1 MGISKRDKRFLM
13 LGLSAV
19 FIFIL
24 AQYVC
29 IPFYNSE
36 MEIREKI
43 QLLELTNE
51 KYTKILEKREDVVS
65 KLNQLKR
72 KESKTSNQLL
82 LKGETT
88 SLAAAEMQKM
98 LEKLSSSS
106 DIELK
111 RVRVRDTK
119 EIGDFLSI
127 PVELRFTTD
136 LKKMTDFLSKIKNSN
151 KLITISR
158 FKVSVKN
165 RRDPKLLIV
174 TMWANG
180 FMEQPTETL
189 LIHPLTLRR
198 HIYHEYFESTL
209 HNDYGAYSLWH
220 NRKCF
225 F

>member
-19 FIFIL
+19 FLFIL
-24 AQYVC
+24 VQYVC

-36 MEIREKI
+36 MQIRETI
-43 QLLELTNE
+43 QSLEQTHE
-51 KYTKILEKREDVVS
+51 KYRKILIKRDQVVS
-65 KLNQLKR
+65 RLNQLKQE
-72 KESKTSNQLL
+72 ESKTSNKLL
-82 LKGETT
+82 LKGTTT

-98 LEKLSSSS
+98 LEKLSNSS

-111 RVRVRDTK
+111 RVKVQEAK
-119 EIGDFLSI
+119 EIGNFLSI

-136 LKKMTDFLSKIKNSN
+136 LQKMTDFLSKIKDSN

-158 FKVSVKN
+158 FRIRVKR

-180 FMEQPTETL
+180 FMEQPT
-189 LIHPLTLRR
+189 
-198 HIYHEYFESTL
+198 
-209 HNDYGAYSLWH
+209 
-220 NRKCF
+220 
-225 F
+225 

>member
-1 MGISKRDKRFLM
+1 M

-51 KYTKILEKREDVVS
+51 KYNKILEKRNDVVS

-111 RVRVRDTK
+111 RVKVKESK
-119 EIGDFLSI
+119 EIGDFLTI

-136 LKKMTDFLSKIKNSN
+136 LKKMTDFLNKIKNSN

-158 FKVSVKN
+158 FRIRVRR

-180 FMEQPTETL
+180 FMEQPT
-189 LIHPLTLRR
+189 
-198 HIYHEYFESTL
+198 
-209 HNDYGAYSLWH
+209 
-220 NRKCF
+220 
-225 F
+225 